1 MEGLYF
7 MGKRG
12 PKPSFVDVP
21 CPNKDCKDYGKI
33 ENDNVVG
40 NGTYQTNNGTVHKY
54 ICRTC
59 SKSFTSHTNTILHDL
74 KTDEKTVFMALK
86 MIIKGMNLR
95 STAEILE
102 VKLDTVRRWLKI
114 SAEHSEEV
122 NKVLM
127 KDLDVDKVELDEL
140 WTYVKKKRI
149 RAWTANQ
156 KTKDGFGSV
165 SQQNTD

>member
-1 MEGLYF
+1 

-12 PKPSFVDVP
+12 PKPSFADVP
-21 CPNKDCKDYGKI
+21 CPNRACKDYGRI

-59 SKSFTSHTNTILHDL
+59 SKSFTSHANTILHDL

-86 MIIKGMNLR
+86 MILKGMNLR

-102 VKLDTVRRWLKI
+102 VKLDTVSRWLQI
-114 SAEHSEEV
+114 SSEHSEEV
-122 NKVLM
+122 DKVLM
-127 KDLDVDKVELDEL
+127 KNLDVDKVELDEL